1 MKVNPLTTNEIKIDH
16 LHSSM
21 NQSDAFN
28 GLIVDNANE
37 INIHQYILDNFYGY
51 LFKLGKRLIVIE
63 IN

>member
-28 GLIVDNANE
+28 GLIVDKANE
-37 INIHQYILDNFYGY
+37 ISIHQYTLDNFYG
-51 LFKLGKRLIVIE
+51 
-63 IN
+63 